1 MSKKIEI
8 DKSKLM
14 EAYKT
19 ANDEQ
24 KEILVNLYGKEVFK
38 PADVRERIKTFE
50 DACRELDSRCED
62 NHPLVSEFEALQGY
76 FCENDNLSKD
86 VLAYLQLRII
96 CAALNEGWEPTFA
109 NEEYRWYPWFVVYTK
124 EELDRMSEEKRRR
137 VVGRSH
143 VNASAFGG
151 LVFADANSASSNSST
166 NIGSRLAFKSEELAD
181 YAGKQFIKIYADFV
195 GL

>member
-14 EAYKT
+14 EAYKA

-24 KEILVNLYGKEVFK
+24 KQFLVNLYGKDVFK

-50 DACRELDSRCED
+50 DAC
-62 NHPLVSEFEALQGY
+62 EALGNHAFVNQY
-76 FCENDNLSKD
+76 RRIIEEQNPPMDETAKD
-86 VLAYLQLRII
+86 LIAYLKLRII

-124 EELDRMSEEKRRR
+124 EELDRMSEEKLRR
-137 VVGRSH
+137 VVGRSYS
-143 VNASAFGG
+143 NAYANGG
-151 LVFADANSASSNSST
+151 LVYAYAYHASSSSYSSS
-166 NIGSRLAFKSEELAD
+166 GSRLAFKSEELAD
-181 YAGKQFIKIYADFV
+181 YAGKQFIEIYADFV

>member
-14 EAYKT
+14 EAYKA

-24 KEILVNLYGKEVFK
+24 KQFLVNLYGKDVFK

-50 DACRELDSRCED
+50 DAC
-62 NHPLVSEFEALQGY
+62 EALGNHAFVNQY
-76 FCENDNLSKD
+76 RRIIEEQNPPMDETAKD
-86 VLAYLQLRII
+86 LIAYLKLRII

-137 VVGRSH
+137 VVGRSNSYA
-143 VNASAFGG
+143 NASGG
-151 LVFADANSASSNSST
+151 LVYASANNASSSSIT
-166 NIGSRLAFKSEELAD
+166 YNGSRLAFKSEELAD
-181 YAGKQFIKIYADFV
+181 YAGKQFIEIYADFV

>member
-14 EAYKT
+14 EAYKA

-24 KEILVNLYGKEVFK
+24 KQFLVNLYGKDVFK

-50 DACRELDSRCED
+50 DAC
-62 NHPLVSEFEALQGY
+62 EALGNHAFVNQY
-76 FCENDNLSKD
+76 RRIIEEQNPPMDETAKD
-86 VLAYLQLRII
+86 LIAYLKLRII

-137 VVGRSH
+137 VVGRSSSYAY
-143 VNASAFGG
+143 ASGG
-151 LVFADANSASSNSST
+151 LVCANASSASSYSST
-166 NIGSRLAFKSEELAD
+166 YSGSRLAFKSEELAD
-181 YAGKQFIKIYADFV
+181 YAGKQFIEIYADFV

>member
-8 DKSKLM
+8 DKSKLI
-14 EAYKT
+14 EAYKA

-24 KEILVNLYGKEVFK
+24 KQFLVNLYGKDVFK

-62 NHPLVSEFEALQGY
+62 NHPFVSEFEALQGY
-76 FCENDNLSKD
+76 FCENDSLSKD
-86 VLAYLQLRII
+86 ILAYLQLRII

-137 VVGRSH
+137 VVGRSDH
-143 VNASAFGG
+143 YAYAGGG
-151 LVFADANSASSNSST
+151 LVYASASNASSHS
-166 NIGSRLAFKSEELAD
+166 IADYGSRLAFKSEELAD

>member
-8 DKSKLM
+8 EKNKLM
-14 EAYKT
+14 EAYKA

-24 KEILVNLYGKEVFK
+24 KEFLTNLYGKEVFK

-50 DACRELDSRCED
+50 DACRELDSRCEE

-76 FCENDNLSKD
+76 FCENENISKD

-109 NEEYRWYPWFVVYTK
+109 NEEYRWYPWFVIYTK
-124 EELDRMSEEKRRR
+124 DELARMSEEKRRR
-137 VVGRSH
+137 VVGRSSS
-143 VNASAFGG
+143 NAVANGG
-151 LVFADANSASSNSST
+151 LVCAYARYASSNSDSGS
-166 NIGSRLAFKSEELAD
+166 GSRLAFKSEELAD
-181 YAGKQFIKIYADFV
+181 YAGKQFIEIYADFV
-195 GL
+195 AL

>member
-14 EAYKT
+14 EAYKA

-24 KEILVNLYGKEVFK
+24 MQFLVNLYGKDVFK

-50 DACRELDSRCED
+50 DAC
-62 NHPLVSEFEALQGY
+62 EALGNHAFVNQY
-76 FCENDNLSKD
+76 RRIIEEQNPPMDETAKD
-86 VLAYLQLRII
+86 LIAYLKLRII

-137 VVGRSH
+137 VVGRSYH
-143 VNASAFGG
+143 YAIAVVG
-151 LVFADANSASSNSST
+151 LVIAGAVYASSSSNSYY
-166 NIGSRLAFKSEELAD
+166 GSRLAFKSEELAD
-181 YAGKQFIKIYADFV
+181 YAGKQFIEIYADFV

>member
-14 EAYKT
+14 EAYKA

-24 KEILVNLYGKEVFK
+24 KQFLVNLYGKDVFK

-50 DACRELDSRCED
+50 DAC
-62 NHPLVSEFEALQGY
+62 EALGNHAFVNQY
-76 FCENDNLSKD
+76 RRIIEEQNPPMDETAKD
-86 VLAYLQLRII
+86 LIAYLKLRII

-124 EELDRMSEEKRRR
+124 EELDRMSEEKLRR
-137 VVGRSH
+137 VVGRSNDYAH
-143 VNASAFGG
+143 ASGG
-151 LVFADANSASSNSST
+151 LVYALAYHASSHSYSVS
-166 NIGSRLAFKSEELAD
+166 GSRLAFKSEELAD
-181 YAGKQFIKIYADFV
+181 YAGKQFIEIYADFV

>member
-14 EAYKT
+14 EAYKA

-24 KEILVNLYGKEVFK
+24 KQFLVNLYGKDVFK

-50 DACRELDSRCED
+50 DAC
-62 NHPLVSEFEALQGY
+62 EALGNHAFVNQY
-76 FCENDNLSKD
+76 RRIIEEQNPPMDETAKD
-86 VLAYLQLRII
+86 LIAYLKLRII

-137 VVGRSH
+137 VVGRSSN
-143 VNASAFGG
+143 VANASGG
-151 LVFADANSASSNSST
+151 LVFAGASGASSYSGT
-166 NIGSRLAFKSEELAD
+166 VYGSRLAFKSEELAD
-181 YAGKQFIKIYADFV
+181 YAGKQFIEIYADFV

>member
-8 DKSKLM
+8 DKSKLI

-24 KEILVNLYGKEVFK
+24 KEILVNLYDKEVFK

-96 CAALNEGWEPTFA
+96 CAALNEGWEPTFT
-109 NEEYRWYPWFVVYTK
+109 NEEYRWYPWFVIYTK
-124 EELDRMSEEKRRR
+124 EELARMSEEKRRR
-137 VVGRSH
+137 VVGRSY
-143 VNASAFGG
+143 VIAYAYGG
-151 LVFADANSASSNSST
+151 LVYAFAYYASSSS
-166 NIGSRLAFKSEELAD
+166 NANNGSRLAFKSEELAD
-181 YAGKQFIKIYADFV
+181 YAGKQFIEIYADFV
-195 GL
+195 GI

>member
-137 VVGRSH
+137 VVGRSYS
-143 VNASAFGG
+143 NAYASGG
-151 LVFADANSASSNSST
+151 LVCAGAYHASSFSFSYY
-166 NIGSRLAFKSEELAD
+166 GSRLAFKSEELAD

>member
-14 EAYKT
+14 EAYKA

-24 KEILVNLYGKEVFK
+24 KQFLVNLYGKDVFK

-50 DACRELDSRCED
+50 DAC
-62 NHPLVSEFEALQGY
+62 EALGNHAFVNQY
-76 FCENDNLSKD
+76 RRIIEEQNPPMDETAKD
-86 VLAYLQLRII
+86 LIAYLKLRII

-137 VVGRSH
+137 VVGRSN
-143 VNASAFGG
+143 VSAYAYGG
-151 LVFADANSASSNSST
+151 LVYAYASSASSYSST
-166 NIGSRLAFKSEELAD
+166 YYGSRLAFKSEELAD
-181 YAGKQFIKIYADFV
+181 YAGKQFIEIYADFV

>member
-137 VVGRSH
+137 VVGRSDCCAF
-143 VNASAFGG
+143 ASGG
-151 LVFADANSASSNSST
+151 LVCAFADYASSFSYTSY
-166 NIGSRLAFKSEELAD
+166 GSRLAFKSEELAD

>member
-14 EAYKT
+14 EAYKA
-19 ANDEQ
+19 ANEEQ
-24 KEILVNLYGKEVFK
+24 KQLLINLCGKEVFK

-109 NEEYRWYPWFVVYTK
+109 NEEYRWYPWFVIYTK
-124 EELDRMSEEKRRR
+124 DELARMDEEKRRR

-143 VNASAFGG
+143 HNAVAGGG
-151 LVFADANSASSNSST
+151 LVDAVAGGASSYSLT
-166 NIGSRLAFKSEELAD
+166 HFGSRLAFKNEELAK
-181 YAGKQFIKIYADFV
+181 YAGKQFIEIYAEY
-195 GL
+195 LLS

>member
-14 EAYKT
+14 EAYKA

-24 KEILVNLYGKEVFK
+24 KQFLVNLYGKDVFK

-50 DACRELDSRCED
+50 DAC
-62 NHPLVSEFEALQGY
+62 EALGNHAFVNQY
-76 FCENDNLSKD
+76 RRIIEEQNPPMDETAKD
-86 VLAYLQLRII
+86 LIAYLKLRII

-137 VVGRSH
+137 VVGRSNC
-143 VNASAFGG
+143 NAYAYGG
-151 LVFADANSASSNSST
+151 LVFAVAYFASSVSST
-166 NIGSRLAFKSEELAD
+166 RYGSRLAFKSEELAD
-181 YAGKQFIKIYADFV
+181 YAGKQFIEIYADFV

>member
-14 EAYKT
+14 EAYKA

-24 KEILVNLYGKEVFK
+24 KQFLVNLYGKDVFK

-50 DACRELDSRCED
+50 DAC
-62 NHPLVSEFEALQGY
+62 EALGNHAFVNQY
-76 FCENDNLSKD
+76 RRIIEEQNPPMDETAKD
-86 VLAYLQLRII
+86 LIAYLKLRII

-137 VVGRSH
+137 VVGRSNFYA
-143 VNASAFGG
+143 NASGG
-151 LVFADANSASSNSST
+151 LVYASAYYASSGSISNL
-166 NIGSRLAFKSEELAD
+166 GSRLAFKSEELAD
-181 YAGKQFIKIYADFV
+181 YAGKQFIEIYADFV

>member
-8 DKSKLM
+8 EKNKLM

-24 KEILVNLYGKEVFK
+24 KELLVNLYGKEVFK
-38 PADVRERIKTFE
+38 PADIRERVKTIA
-50 DACRELDSRCED
+50 DACAVLG
-62 NHPLVSEFEALQGY
+62 NHPYVNQYLRIIEEQTPPMDETAKDLV
-76 FCENDNLSKD
+76 
-86 VLAYLQLRII
+86 AYLKLRVI

-109 NEEYRWYPWFVVYTK
+109 DDEYRWYPWFVVYTK

-137 VVGRSH
+137 VVGRSYSSAY
-143 VNASAFGG
+143 ASGG
-151 LVFADANSASSNSST
+151 LVCASASNASSYSIT
-166 NIGSRLAFKSEELAD
+166 YNGSRLAFKSEELAD
-181 YAGKQFIKIYADFV
+181 YAGKQFIEIYADFV

>member
-8 DKSKLM
+8 ERSKLM
-14 EAYKT
+14 EAYKA

-24 KEILVNLYGKEVFK
+24 KQLLINLYGKDIFK

-86 VLAYLQLRII
+86 ILAYLQLRII

-109 NEEYRWYPWFVVYTK
+109 NEEYRWYPWFVIYTK
-124 EELDRMSEEKRRR
+124 DELARMDEEKRRR
-137 VVGRSH
+137 VVGRS
-143 VNASAFGG
+143 VSYANAS
-151 LVFADANSASSNSST
+151 SASSFSYSNE
-166 NIGSRLAFKSEELAD
+166 GSRLAFKSEELAD
-181 YAGKQFIKIYADFV
+181 YAGKQFIEIYADFV
-195 GL
+195 AL

>member
-14 EAYKT
+14 EAYKA

-24 KEILVNLYGKEVFK
+24 KQFLVNLYGKDVFK

-50 DACRELDSRCED
+50 DAC
-62 NHPLVSEFEALQGY
+62 EALGNHAFVNQY
-76 FCENDNLSKD
+76 RRIIEEQNPPMDETAKD
-86 VLAYLQLRII
+86 LIAYLKLRII

-124 EELDRMSEEKRRR
+124 EELDRMSEEKLRR
-137 VVGRSH
+137 VVGRSS
-143 VNASAFGG
+143 NIASAFGG
-151 LVFADANSASSNSST
+151 LVYANANIASSVSSSG
-166 NIGSRLAFKSEELAD
+166 NGSRLAFKSEELAD
-181 YAGKQFIKIYADFV
+181 YAGKQFIEIYADFV

>member
-14 EAYKT
+14 EAYKA

-24 KEILVNLYGKEVFK
+24 KQFLVNLYGKDVFK

-50 DACRELDSRCED
+50 DAC
-62 NHPLVSEFEALQGY
+62 EALGNHAFVNQY
-76 FCENDNLSKD
+76 RRIIEEQNPPMDETAKD
-86 VLAYLQLRII
+86 LIAYLKLRII

-137 VVGRSH
+137 VVGRSNH
-143 VNASAFGG
+143 YANACGG
-151 LVFADANSASSNSST
+151 LVYASADYASSYSHTSY
-166 NIGSRLAFKSEELAD
+166 GSRLAFKSEELAD
-181 YAGKQFIKIYADFV
+181 YAGKQFIEIYADFV

>member
-14 EAYKT
+14 EAYKA

-24 KEILVNLYGKEVFK
+24 KQFLVNLYGKDVFK

-50 DACRELDSRCED
+50 DAC
-62 NHPLVSEFEALQGY
+62 EALGNHAFVNQY
-76 FCENDNLSKD
+76 RRIIEEQNPPMDETAKD
-86 VLAYLQLRII
+86 LIAYLKLRII

-124 EELDRMSEEKRRR
+124 EELDRMSEEKLRR
-137 VVGRSH
+137 VVGRSS
-143 VNASAFGG
+143 NIASAFGG
-151 LVFADANSASSNSST
+151 LVYAYAYYASSSLHSYS
-166 NIGSRLAFKSEELAD
+166 GSRLAFKSEELAD
-181 YAGKQFIKIYADFV
+181 YAGKQFIEIYADFV

>member
-8 DKSKLM
+8 ERSKLM
-14 EAYKT
+14 EAYKA

-24 KEILVNLYGKEVFK
+24 KQLLINLYGKDIFK

-62 NHPLVSEFEALQGY
+62 NHPLVSEFEVLQGY

-86 VLAYLQLRII
+86 ILAYLQLRII

-109 NEEYRWYPWFVVYTK
+109 NEEYRWYPWFVIYTK
-124 EELDRMSEEKRRR
+124 DELARMDEEKRRR
-137 VVGRSH
+137 VVGRSSS
-143 VNASAFGG
+143 NAYAFGG
-151 LVFADANSASSNSST
+151 LVYASAYYASSSSDSGD
-166 NIGSRLAFKSEELAD
+166 GSRLAFKSEELAD
-181 YAGKQFIKIYADFV
+181 YAGKQFIEIYADFV
-195 GL
+195 AL

>member
-14 EAYKT
+14 EAYKA

-24 KEILVNLYGKEVFK
+24 KQFLINLYGKDVFK

-50 DACRELDSRCED
+50 DAC
-62 NHPLVSEFEALQGY
+62 EALGNHAFVNQY
-76 FCENDNLSKD
+76 RRIIEEQNPPMDETAKD
-86 VLAYLQLRII
+86 LIAYLKLRII

-137 VVGRSH
+137 VVGRS
-143 VNASAFGG
+143 VFNAYAYGG
-151 LVFADANSASSNSST
+151 LVCAYANGASSYSYSHF
-166 NIGSRLAFKSEELAD
+166 GSRLAFKSEELAD
-181 YAGKQFIKIYADFV
+181 YAGKQFIEIYADFV

>member
-50 DACRELDSRCED
+50 DACHELDSRCED

-124 EELDRMSEEKRRR
+124 EELGRMSEEKRRR
-137 VVGRSH
+137 VVGRSYH
-143 VNASAFGG
+143 YAVAFGG
-151 LVFADANSASSNSST
+151 LVFAYAGSASSGSST

-181 YAGKQFIKIYADFV
+181 YAGKQFIEIYADFV

>member
-8 DKSKLM
+8 ERSKLM
-14 EAYKT
+14 EAYKA

-24 KEILVNLYGKEVFK
+24 KQLLINLYGKDIFK

-86 VLAYLQLRII
+86 ILAYLQLRII

-109 NEEYRWYPWFVVYTK
+109 NEEYRWYPWFVIYTK
-124 EELDRMSEEKRRR
+124 DELARMDEEKRRR
-137 VVGRSH
+137 VVGRSYY
-143 VNASAFGG
+143 NAGAIGG
-151 LVFADANSASSNSST
+151 LVYAYAGYASSYSFSSF
-166 NIGSRLAFKSEELAD
+166 GSRLAFKSEELAD
-181 YAGKQFIKIYADFV
+181 YAGKQFIEIYADFV
-195 GL
+195 AL

>member
-14 EAYKT
+14 EAYKA

-24 KEILVNLYGKEVFK
+24 KQFLVNLYGKDVFK

-50 DACRELDSRCED
+50 DAC
-62 NHPLVSEFEALQGY
+62 EALGNHAFVNQY
-76 FCENDNLSKD
+76 RRIIEEQNPPMDETAKD
-86 VLAYLQLRII
+86 LIAYLKLRII

-124 EELDRMSEEKRRR
+124 EELDRMSEEKLRR
-137 VVGRSH
+137 VVGRSNFNA
-143 VNASAFGG
+143 NASGG
-151 LVFADANSASSNSST
+151 LVFASASGASSDSYSNY
-166 NIGSRLAFKSEELAD
+166 GSRLAFKSEELAD
-181 YAGKQFIKIYADFV
+181 YAGKQFIEIYADFV

>member
-14 EAYKT
+14 EAYKA

-24 KEILVNLYGKEVFK
+24 KQFLVNLYGKDVFK

-50 DACRELDSRCED
+50 DAC
-62 NHPLVSEFEALQGY
+62 EALGNHAFVNQY
-76 FCENDNLSKD
+76 RRIIEEQNPPMDETAKD
-86 VLAYLQLRII
+86 LIAYLKLRII

-124 EELDRMSEEKRRR
+124 EELDRMSEEKLRR
-137 VVGRSH
+137 VVGRSYSSA
-143 VNASAFGG
+143 NAYGG
-151 LVFADANSASSNSST
+151 LVYAYAHNVSSISYSNF
-166 NIGSRLAFKSEELAD
+166 GSRLAFKSEELAD
-181 YAGKQFIKIYADFV
+181 YAGKQFIEIYADFV

>member
-137 VVGRSH
+137 VVGRSSL
-143 VNASAFGG
+143 NASANGG
-151 LVFADANSASSNSST
+151 LVYAIANNASSNSYT
-166 NIGSRLAFKSEELAD
+166 YHGSRLAFKSEELAD

>member
-14 EAYKT
+14 EAYKA

-24 KEILVNLYGKEVFK
+24 KQFLVNLYGKDVFK

-50 DACRELDSRCED
+50 DAC
-62 NHPLVSEFEALQGY
+62 EALGNHAFVNQY
-76 FCENDNLSKD
+76 RRIIEEQNPPMDETAKD
-86 VLAYLQLRII
+86 LIAYLKLRII

-124 EELDRMSEEKRRR
+124 EELDRMSEEKLRR
-137 VVGRSH
+137 VVGRSNG
-143 VNASAFGG
+143 NANAYGG
-151 LVFADANSASSNSST
+151 LVYAGAYVASSVSDSYG
-166 NIGSRLAFKSEELAD
+166 GSRLAFKSEELAD
-181 YAGKQFIKIYADFV
+181 YAGKQFIEIYADFV

>member
-124 EELDRMSEEKRRR
+124 EELDHMSEEKRRR
-137 VVGRSH
+137 VVGRSNNSA
-143 VNASAFGG
+143 NAIGG
-151 LVFADANSASSNSST
+151 LVCADAGSASSSSGT
-166 NIGSRLAFKSEELAD
+166 DGGSRLAFKSEELAD